1 MFRDYTLNLQTP
13 RREEDPRARST
24 NHQHS
29 NRSASMVSTRTDQG
43 SFQTR
48 SASRRNVSKRLSLS
62 HEFLWKT
69 ARVLPLISDPYSA
82 PIYQVYIGSKNRLPK
97 IREPFLIHVG

>member
-1 MFRDYTLNLQTP
+1 MP
-13 RREEDPRARST
+13 RREEDPRARSV

-29 NRSASMVSTRTDQG
+29 NRSTSTVSTRTDKG

-48 SASRRNVSKRLSLS
+48 GASRRKEARDSLSLS

-69 ARVLPLISDPYSA
+69 ARVFPFFSDANSA
-82 PIYQVYIGSKNRLPK
+82 PIYQVYIGSKNHLLK
-97 IREPFLIHVG
+97 IREPSLIWVGPFKSN